1 MFRNLT
7 ASEQR
12 SLVTRLLMSIF
23 ALVTALAITDRS
35 SFAQSA
41 YSYPWCLERGI
52 GGPRS
57 CYYSSYE
64 QCRMRLSPEEAS
76 ARRARTIEE
85 TKIGL
90 WVPKRHAIDATARIL
105 KSRRRIREEASADA
119 VIRMHK
125 FRAGQLVQ
133 FNPDR
138 GERMTAPSGPYDD
151 PDRFF
156 RACPTVGVR
165 SPNSLRAY

>member
-23 ALVTALAITDRS
+23 ALVTALAVTDRS

-64 QCRMRLSPEEAS
+64 QCRYEAFTRGGFCTQSPYYRGNQDRLVGTEAPRH
-76 ARRARTIEE
+76 RRHR
-85 TKIGL
+85 
-90 WVPKRHAIDATARIL
+90 PH
-105 KSRRRIREEASADA
+105 S
-119 VIRMHK
+119 
-125 FRAGQLVQ
+125 
-133 FNPDR
+133 
-138 GERMTAPSGPYDD
+138 
-151 PDRFF
+151 
-156 RACPTVGVR
+156 
-165 SPNSLRAY
+165 